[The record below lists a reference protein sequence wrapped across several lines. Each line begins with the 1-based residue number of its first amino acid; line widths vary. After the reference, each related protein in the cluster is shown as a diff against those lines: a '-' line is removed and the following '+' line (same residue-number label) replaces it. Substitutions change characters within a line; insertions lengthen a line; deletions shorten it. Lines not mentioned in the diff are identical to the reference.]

1 MKNRQ
6 IWLVKM
12 LFSGLAILT
21 SVPAFAQITPDNTL
35 GVERSHFIPNNG
47 IKDKI
52 DGGAL
57 RGSNLFHSFSE
68 FNVNNGQSVYFVNP
82 SGIENILT
90 RVTGGNVSNILGT
103 LGVSGTANLFLI
115 NPNGIVFGENARL
128 DVGGSFVGTT
138 ANGVQFGEQGVFSAT
153 NPEVPTL
160 LTVNPSALL
169 FNQIKANG
177 GILNKSRAVAELD
190 DGLPIL
196 GLKVPDGKSLLLV
209 GGDVNI
215 DGGQIKAFGGNIEL
229 AGLSAP
235 GNIELN
241 FVDSNI
247 SLGIPDG
254 VERADVSFDR
264 AIVNVRSDNDGD
276 IKIYAR
282 NVDLTGRTRIR
293 AGINF
298 GLGTLDSKGGDIVIN
313 ATGDTT
319 LTERSL
325 IANVIAP
332 GGSGKVGN
340 VSIVTGSLKSIN
352 SHINVSTVGN
362 GDAGNVDIQAQDK
375 VSLINGDIS
384 SDVYLGLVG
393 NAGTI
398 NIAASSVEL
407 SDGTSINA
415 DTFGEGNAGNI
426 RITTGL
432 LKGNDEQGSVEL
444 SNRANITTNIV
455 FGKGKAG
462 DIQITTGSL
471 KVSSGA
477 FIDSSSI
484 IVAQGNTG
492 NIIINATDTVSFDS
506 GAYAR
511 TSISDDSIG
520 NTGNIIINANNTV
533 SFDTGAYALT
543 GVSED
548 SIGNGGDIRIT
559 TGTLSLTNGGELTT
573 RIFGQGNAGNIIVEA
588 RDTVTLDG
596 VQLDEF
602 NGISFDSRSGIAS
615 ELLTGGIGKAGDI
628 KITTGSLFVTNGALI
643 SNNTYGRG
651 DAGNITIN
659 ARDNVIFSGFG
670 VTKLFNSE
678 ASSSVASNGIGNGGD
693 IIITAG
699 ELLLKNGGNIRAIN
713 GGKGDGGNIFLDV
726 RNTITFDGVG
736 KNGLLSRAETST
748 KNGNAGFI
756 QVKTGSL
763 FLTNGGQMNSN
774 LFKSG
779 DFDTSTNA
787 GNITIEAD
795 DTVKFDGV
803 NSGLSSIL
811 AGGVGKG
818 GDIKITTT
826 SLAVTNGAD
835 ISVSTL
841 GKGDAGN
848 VNINAKDNVSFD
860 RGFVFSTVR
869 KTGEGKGGVIDINT
883 DFLSLTNG
891 TVIDTSTAGKGNAG
905 SVNITANTFAANK
918 GSQINSVTFGK
929 FPAGDIIFNVKDK
942 ITLSDSGT
950 GIFADTFPGST
961 GKGGNIVIDPTTFI
975 IRDGAQISVN
985 SNGEGIGG
993 DIQLTAGFLTLDN
1006 GEISAETRS
1015 NTGGNI
1021 TLNLQDLLLLRNNS
1035 QISTTAGNQQFGGNG
1050 GNITINSP
1058 FIVALPN
1065 ENNDIT
1071 ANAFTGRGGNVNI
1084 TTQGIFGI
1092 AASTQLTPFSDITAS
1107 SQLGVQGEVSITQP
1121 DVDPSRG
1128 LIELPDAVVD
1138 KSNQVNQICPRGIN
1152 AKPLSEF
1159 YITGRG
1165 SLPPSPLEPLT
1176 GGIDNTP
1183 LATLDEPNRERKVKV
1198 STKKSNTSP
1207 SVMVE
1212 AQGWVKTA
1220 DGKIHL
1226 VAQAPSATPSSRTT
1240 SSVCS

>member
-6 IWLVKM
+6 IWLVKT
-12 LFSGLAILT
+12 LFSGLTILT

-35 GVERSHFIPNNG
+35 GAERSRFIPNNG
-47 IKDKI
+47 IEDKI

-68 FNVNNGQSVYFVNP
+68 FNVNNGQSVYFINP

-103 LGVSGTANLFLI
+103 LGVHGAANLFLI
-115 NPNGIVFGENARL
+115 NPNGIIFGDNARL
-128 DVGGSFVGTT
+128 DVRGSFVGTT

-169 FNQIKANG
+169 FNQIKANA
-177 GILNKSRAVAELD
+177 GITNKSRAILE
-190 DGLPIL
+190 GLPIF
-196 GLKVPDGKSLLLV
+196 GLKVPDSKSLLLV

-215 DGGQIKAFGGNIEL
+215 DGGRINAFGGNIEL

-282 NVDLTGRTRIR
+282 NVELTGRSRLR

-298 GLGTLDSKGGDIVIN
+298 GLGTPDSKGGDIVIN
-313 ATGDTT
+313 ATGETT

-340 VSIVTGSLKSIN
+340 VNITTGSFNSIN
-352 SHINVSTVGN
+352 SDINVSSLGN
-362 GDAGNVDIQAQDK
+362 GDAGNVYIQARDK
-375 VSLINGDIS
+375 VSLAKRGIS
-384 SDVYLGLVG
+384 SIIFSGVVG

-398 NIAASSVEL
+398 NIEASSVEL

-415 DTFGEGNAGNI
+415 DTFGEGNAGKIN
-426 RITTGL
+426 ITTGL
-432 LKGNDEQGSVEL
+432 LKGNNEQGSVEL
-444 SNRANITTNIV
+444 RDRANITNNI
-455 FGKGKAG
+455 FGKGNPG

-471 KVSSGA
+471 KVSNEA
-477 FIDSSSI
+477 FISSI
-484 IVAQGNTG
+484 INSAKG
-492 NIIINATDTVSFDS
+492 D
-506 GAYAR
+506 
-511 TSISDDSIG
+511 
-520 NTGNIIINANNTV
+520 TGNIIINANNTV
-533 SFDTGAYALT
+533 SFDSGAYALT

-596 VQLDEF
+596 VKLDEF

-615 ELLTGGIGKAGDI
+615 ELLTGGTGKAGDI

-643 SNNTYGRG
+643 SNNTDGRG

-659 ARDNVIFSGFG
+659 ARDNVIFTGFG
-670 VTKLFNSE
+670 GSTPFNSE

-693 IIITAG
+693 ITITAG
-699 ELLLKNGGNIRAIN
+699 DLLLKNGGNIRAIN

-736 KNGLLSRAETST
+736 KNGLLSRAETAT
-748 KNGNAGFI
+748 DNGNAGLI

-763 FLTNGGQMNSN
+763 FLTNGGQMNSS
-774 LFKSG
+774 LFKPA

-787 GNITIEAD
+787 GNITIEAR

-860 RGFVFSTVR
+860 SGFVFSTVR

-905 SVNITANTFAANK
+905 SVNITANTFEASK
-918 GSQINSVTFGK
+918 GSQINSVTFGQ

-950 GIFADTFPGST
+950 GIFADTFAGST

-993 DIQLTAGFLTLDN
+993 DIELAAGFLTLDN

-1092 AASTQLTPFSDITAS
+1092 AASTQLTPLSDITAS

-1165 SLPPSPLEPLT
+1165 SLPPSPLETLT

-1212 AQGWVKTA
+1212 AQGWIKTA

-1226 VAQAPSATPSSRTT
+1226 VAQAPLATPSSRTT
-1240 SSVCS
+1240 SSVCSSS